1 MADVDS
7 KSLAQRIVDRVMDP
21 NKLEHFREQTHTPN
35 QDIIRDYMRNK
46 GGTFEQAMK
55 WAVKQDAMNDPKGS
69 FAKGLSNAWNKEIN
83 KRALEKAGIKRV
95 N

>member
-1 MADVDS
+1 
-7 KSLAQRIVDRVMDP
+7 
-21 NKLEHFREQTHTPN
+21 
-35 QDIIRDYMRNK
+35 
-46 GGTFEQAMK
+46 MK

-69 FAKGLSNAWNKEIN
+69 FAKGVLNACNKEIN